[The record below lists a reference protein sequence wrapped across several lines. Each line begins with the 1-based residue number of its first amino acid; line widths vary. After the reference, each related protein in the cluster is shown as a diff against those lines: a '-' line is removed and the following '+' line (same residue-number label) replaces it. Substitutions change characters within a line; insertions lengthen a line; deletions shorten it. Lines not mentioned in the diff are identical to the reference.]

1 MRDLDKDG
9 WITRNDFKLVI
20 QRYKELG
27 ASQEHLDKLSSLLLG
42 SLDKMGLTD
51 DSKNFSYQEFEEMW
65 AKIPITD
72 AAGMQMFRII
82 DSNNDGKISFK
93 EWQDYYTCVDIDL
106 KYARASFDAMDT
118 DHDGIVSQEEFKA
131 SFHEYFYS
139 TEDKLQSSLM
149 YGKE

>member
-1 MRDLDKDG
+1 MDSTQKAKLRANDFWKRKFQRALQVRDLDKDG

-51 DSKNFSYQEFEEMW
+51 DSKKFSYQEFEEMW

-93 EWQDYYTCVDIDL
+93 EWQDHRPEV
-106 KYARASFDAMDT
+106 R
-118 DHDGIVSQEEFKA
+118 DGLFR
-131 SFHEYFYS
+131 HNRH
-139 TEDKLQSSLM
+139 
-149 YGKE
+149 